1 MTASRR
7 SSGSAS
13 MVVCRWTSCASD
25 APARAR
31 AALRFVL
38 THLGYEAE
46 AISDTV
52 LAASELVANATE
64 HAIGPYEMRLR
75 RTPAEVICEVVDH
88 DPRIPDVPGR
98 PTAAL
103 FEPDPDG
110 RGGGLDALCAL
121 LSERGRGLQIVDE
134 LTRGAWG
141 FRCPGDGT
149 KVGWLALPKAAPP
162 GRKVHS
168 RG

>member
-1 MTASRR
+1 MTTSRR
-7 SSGSAS
+7 ATGGAS
-13 MVVCRWTSCASD
+13 MIVCRWTSCTPE

-31 AALRFVL
+31 ASLRFVL
-38 THLGYEAE
+38 TQLGYETE
-46 AISDTV
+46 AISDAV

-64 HAIGPYEMRLR
+64 HAVGPYEMRLR
-75 RTPAEVICEVVDH
+75 RTPAEVICEVVDR
-88 DPRIPDVPGR
+88 DPRIPDVSGR
-98 PTAAL
+98 PAAAL

-134 LTRGAWG
+134 LTCGAWG

-149 KVGWLALPKAAPP
+149 KVGWLALPKPAPP
-162 GRKVHS
+162 ARRTCS
-168 RG
+168 RR